1 MVGSAGR
8 NGLRVSVS
16 LSVLT
21 AGQLLTSFGIQW
33 YTIARLG
40 AGAETDALYAG
51 STLLQ
56 LFSAVVM
63 EPLSFV
69 LVPLLS
75 ARAEAERRLVAWPL
89 FIGVAVL
96 FASLTL
102 GLFGA
107 VPYLVSAM
115 VPGFSESTRE
125 LAIELTRIQ
134 LTGLVG
140 VACSTV
146 LAAFYHARNQFLWT
160 GSAFLLCSLIGW
172 CVLFLG
178 LSQAGVTLAAWVQ
191 VFMCGGP
198 AVLLLKIVGGWPR
211 ASIPVD
217 THFFRDLWTRMR
229 PLVLSAAYLR
239 TGFLADRFL
248 TSFLAPG
255 SLVILELTWRVLG
268 AMVRVLNQAVVTP
281 VVPTL
286 AKLAEAQ
293 AWETFATLSRDR
305 LRWMGVISGVAL
317 AVFLLVAFFGQN
329 IGVWMGVRPDEWALT
344 GDVFGTLRLTLLAC
358 AGMLVCGGLNHVLVN
373 AFYAEGEM
381 STPAKVEALA
391 STAGLLLKG
400 LGFFMGGLMGIALAI
415 SMQYALTSV
424 LLGSIFYRRLTA
436 RLRECGR
443 EPVKPVLAVGTSQ
456 PPL

>member
-1 MVGSAGR
+1 MLGSIERKGVR
-8 NGLRVSVS
+8 LGVS
-16 LSVLT
+16 LSLVT

-75 ARAEAERRLVAWPL
+75 AREEPERRLVAWPL
-89 FIGVAVL
+89 FVSVGSL
-96 FASLTL
+96 FALLTL
-102 GLFGA
+102 VLFGA
-107 VPYLVSAM
+107 VPFLVSVM
-115 VPGFSESTRE
+115 VPGFSEVTRE
-125 LAIELTRIQ
+125 LAVDLTRIQ

-140 VACSTV
+140 VACFTV
-146 LAAFYHARNQFLWT
+146 RAAFYHARNQFLWT
-160 GSAFLLCSLIGW
+160 GSALLLCSLIGW
-172 CVLFLG
+172 WLLVMG
-178 LSQAGVTLAAWVQ
+178 LSQVGVKLAAWVQ
-191 VFMCGGP
+191 VFVCIGP
-198 AVLLLKIVGGWPR
+198 AVLLMKGLGGWPR
-211 ASIPVD
+211 ESSSVGSQ
-217 THFFRDLWTRMR
+217 FFRDLWTRMR

-268 AMVRVLNQAVVTP
+268 AVVRVFNQALVTP

-286 AKLAEAQ
+286 AKLAEAR
-293 AWETFATLSRDR
+293 AWEKFAR
-305 LRWMGVISGVAL
+305 LCRARLMWMGGINAL
-317 AVFLLVAFFGQN
+317 ALAGLLSVAFLGPS
-329 IGVWMGVRPDEWALT
+329 IGIWISARPAEGGLT
-344 GDVFGTLRLTLLAC
+344 SDVIETFRMTVLAC

-381 STPAKVEALA
+381 SIPAKIEAVA

-400 LGFFMGGLMGIALAI
+400 LGFLMGGLIGIALAI
-415 SMQYALTSV
+415 SVQYALTSL
-424 LLGSIFYRRLTA
+424 LLGSILYRRLMA
-436 RLRECGR
+436 RLRESGS
-443 EPVKPVLAVGTSQ
+443 EQIKPFLAVEPSQ